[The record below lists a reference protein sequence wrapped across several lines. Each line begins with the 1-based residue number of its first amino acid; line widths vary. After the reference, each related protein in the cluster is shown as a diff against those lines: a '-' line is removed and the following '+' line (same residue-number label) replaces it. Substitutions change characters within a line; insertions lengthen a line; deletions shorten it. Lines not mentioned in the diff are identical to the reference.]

1 MAIGTS
7 LDGRFAF
14 LTSSDG
20 KTWKRVSDGGSGSLP
35 GSLAAGPGGLVAVG
49 TINGRPASWTSTDG
63 RVWRRHR
70 SAFPPA
76 PDGSRPDEDW
86 VQVTD
91 VVATGNGWLAVGR
104 RDPACQVNCGLTPRR
119 AYVWTS
125 ADGSRWVRVADQDAF
140 EGGGMNAV
148 AHGDAG
154 FVAVGDASGHA
165 AVWTSPD
172 GLKWSRIAD
181 DPMFRYSKLPSVS
194 ATGVAMRD
202 EIVVAVG
209 MVGYSDPPRVRAWWS
224 PDGRTWSVA
233 PVEKAKGG
241 QMFGV
246 TATPDGFLATGPSG
260 DPSCRGGIWESAD
273 RRAWDCVA
281 SARRLEGFGPY
292 AAASSGEI
300 DVVAGLTSA
309 GWDEESEDG
318 LPGAVWYRR
327 RR

>member
-1 MAIGTS
+1 
-7 LDGRFAF
+7 
-14 LTSSDG
+14 
-20 KTWKRVSDGGSGSLP
+20 
-35 GSLAAGPGGLVAVG
+35 
-49 TINGRPASWTSTDG
+49 
-63 RVWRRHR
+63 
-70 SAFPPA
+70 
-76 PDGSRPDEDW
+76 
-86 VQVTD
+86 
-91 VVATGNGWLAVGR
+91 
-104 RDPACQVNCGLTPRR
+104 
-119 AYVWTS
+119 
-125 ADGSRWVRVADQDAF
+125 
-140 EGGGMNAV
+140 
-148 AHGDAG
+148 
-154 FVAVGDASGHA
+154 
-165 AVWTSPD
+165 
-172 GLKWSRIAD
+172 
-181 DPMFRYSKLPSVS
+181 
-194 ATGVAMRD
+194 MRD
-202 EIVVAVG
+202 GIVVAVG

-318 LPGAVWYRR
+318 LPGAVWYRTLR
-327 RR
+327 

>member
-1 MAIGTS
+1 MRRPRIEWRLPATCLVAVLVLGCGASVTPASPGSRMSLTPSATGTAAPDPTATPMVTADPPPSASPTPGDSPGPSVGAVVTSRPTPTSTGTPTPLARPTEWRAVPDQRVVRRTQFLDVVWTGSRFVAIGTS

-181 DPMFRYSKLPSVS
+181 DPMFRY
-194 ATGVAMRD
+194 
-202 EIVVAVG
+202 
-209 MVGYSDPPRVRAWWS
+209 
-224 PDGRTWSVA
+224 
-233 PVEKAKGG
+233 
-241 QMFGV
+241 
-246 TATPDGFLATGPSG
+246 
-260 DPSCRGGIWESAD
+260 
-273 RRAWDCVA
+273 
-281 SARRLEGFGPY
+281 
-292 AAASSGEI
+292 
-300 DVVAGLTSA
+300 
-309 GWDEESEDG
+309 
-318 LPGAVWYRR
+318 
-327 RR
+327 